1 MLPQLYLNFVSVG
14 FWSSNSRSKDGADA
28 STPQAVDARPIQQRS
43 ESMATTTVT
52 VNVPEGV
59 YAGDEF
65 MLEFEGQQLSVTCP
79 DGCQPGDAI
88 NLEIP
93 AGDGGAPDGG
103 APQVVEIT
111 VPDGCFPG
119 MEFTVDFNGQQ
130 FNIAVPDG
138 VGPGEAIQVEVP
150 HDDGA
155 GAGGAPPAP
164 PPPPGM
170 PPPPPMPPPP
180 MPPPPPIST
189 RGSSVSSSAT
199 PPGMSLAEQLEAKA
213 KHRANKGV
221 RIDGKHQTA
230 AGDATWNTNA
240 GSLFEMNAS
249 EGSGRQ
255 AGDFHIGQ
263 LVQVWAWKGSS
274 SRAAHAHS
282 HALFTISRP
291 AHTHCTLYAL
301 CTPRPLHATPS
312 ARRPAA
318 EKACCRHALC
328 R

>member
-1 MLPQLYLNFVSVG
+1 
-14 FWSSNSRSKDGADA
+14 
-28 STPQAVDARPIQQRS
+28 
-43 ESMATTTVT
+43 MATQTVT
-52 VNVPEGV
+52 VNVPDGV

-93 AGDGGAPDGG
+93 AGDGGAA
-103 APQVVEIT
+103 APQQVEIT

-119 MEFTVDFNGQQ
+119 MEFTVDFEGRQ

-138 VGPGEAIQVEVP
+138 VGPGEAILVEVP
-150 HDDGA
+150 PDDGA
-155 GAGGAPPAP
+155 GAPPAP

-189 RGSSVSSSAT
+189 RGAAPPSSAT

-221 RIDGKHQTA
+221 RIDGAKQSVG
-230 AGDATWNTNA
+230 GDATWNTDA

-249 EGSGRQ
+249 EGSGRV

-263 LVQVWAWKGSS
+263 LVQV
-274 SRAAHAHS
+274 
-282 HALFTISRP
+282 
-291 AHTHCTLYAL
+291 
-301 CTPRPLHATPS
+301 
-312 ARRPAA
+312 
-318 EKACCRHALC
+318 
-328 R
+328 